1 MNYCPPNPTEQ
12 VTGDTRISDVGD
24 RIFHDKGPVTKQDL
38 GTVAYAQ
45 AVAFY
50 ESLRPVCPSG
60 AKPTTLRVQK
70 IPLNGAHAMITAR
83 R

>member
-38 GTVAYAQ
+38 RTVAYAQ
-45 AVAFY
+45 AVALY
-50 ESLRPVCPSG
+50 ESCVRCAP
-60 AKPTTLRVQK
+60 Q
-70 IPLNGAHAMITAR
+70 AR
-83 R
+83 SQQRYGCRKSP